1 MKSIVLLSGGLD
13 STVNF
18 CEALRKT
25 EVSKV
30 LTFDYGQR
38 AAQKEIESAQKI
50 CESYHVPHEALQLRW
65 LSKITKTALVDAT
78 QELPRL
84 HTSELDDLAKTNLS
98 AQSVWVPN
106 RNGVFINIAAS
117 FAESL
122 GAQTI
127 VVGFNAEE
135 AATFPDNSASFVEQI
150 NESLNYSTL
159 NHPRVM
165 CYTQDLNKKQIV
177 QLGKELRAPFELMW
191 SCYEGGITPCQQC
204 ESCKRFYRAM
214 GLVKMEGQ

>member
-18 CEALRKT
+18 CKALRQTQVIKA
-25 EVSKV
+25 

-50 CESYHVPHEALQLRW
+50 CAQYAVSHEVIRLEW
-65 LSKITKTALVDAT
+65 LAQITKTALVDRT
-78 QELPRL
+78 KELPKL
-84 HTSELDDLAKTNLS
+84 QSSELDDLTKTNLS

-106 RNGVFINIAAS
+106 RNGVFINSAAS

-122 GAQTI
+122 GAELI

-135 AATFPDNSASFVEQI
+135 AATFPDNSASFVERI
-150 NESLNYSTL
+150 NRSLEFSTL
-159 NHPRVM
+159 NRPQVI
-165 CYTQDLNKKQIV
+165 CYTQSFNKKQIV
-177 QLGKELRAPFELMW
+177 ELSKELQAPFELMW
-191 SCYEGGITPCQQC
+191 SCYEAGETMCQQC

-214 GLVKMEGQ
+214 GN